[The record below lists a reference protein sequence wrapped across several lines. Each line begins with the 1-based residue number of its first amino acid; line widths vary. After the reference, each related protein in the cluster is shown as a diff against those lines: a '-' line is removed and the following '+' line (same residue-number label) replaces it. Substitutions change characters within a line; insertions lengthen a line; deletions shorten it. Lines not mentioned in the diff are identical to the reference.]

1 MKLLTKYN
9 QVNIAATVTILLLSG
24 VVFYFFIEAALIH
37 QLDKTLIQEE
47 KEITAF
53 IKENNRLPEPNDSKE
68 EQETYTPAGNQ
79 PIYRSFQSV
88 TAHYENNKRERL
100 YRQLEFA
107 VAADG
112 RLYRADV
119 RKSQVETEDVIQL
132 VSKITLAIVILLLAV
147 LFVISRLILNKLW
160 KPFQVTLQQIKAFNV
175 SMKDSVQLP
184 STTINEFAELI
195 EAVEQMTQKAKK
207 DYQEI
212 KSFTENA
219 SHEIQ
224 TPLAIIASKIELLSQ
239 SDNLKEDQMHTIQSI
254 AETTNRLAKLNQ
266 SLILLTKI
274 DNRQFGATTPVD
286 VSRMVLQIL
295 YNYEELF
302 LSRSIQIK
310 QQIDP
315 GVKQTMNEALAE
327 ILIINLLTNSFRHN
341 VENGSVTV
349 ILQDKYL
356 SISNTG
362 NAISTLPELLF
373 ERFRKEAVSSE
384 SMGLGLSIVKKICDI
399 YHFKVTYQY
408 QNLLHT
414 ITIHFS

>member
-1 MKLLTKYN
+1 
-9 QVNIAATVTILLLSG
+9 
-24 VVFYFFIEAALIH
+24 
-37 QLDKTLIQEE
+37 
-47 KEITAF
+47 
-53 IKENNRLPEPNDSKE
+53 
-68 EQETYTPAGNQ
+68 
-79 PIYRSFQSV
+79 
-88 TAHYENNKRERL
+88 
-100 YRQLEFA
+100 
-107 VAADG
+107 
-112 RLYRADV
+112 
-119 RKSQVETEDVIQL
+119 
-132 VSKITLAIVILLLAV
+132 
-147 LFVISRLILNKLW
+147 
-160 KPFQVTLQQIKAFNV
+160 
-175 SMKDSVQLP
+175 MKDSVQLP